1 VTQLASRRE
10 PRGCVCGIGRPV
22 VIVLVARITESAG
35 QVVIVVDVAVAA
47 LPGRY
52 RVGARQ
58 GKSSA
63 VVIEGRVQP
72 RSRVVALITA
82 LREVRGYVIRICRSL
97 VVLQVTRHAGRA
109 GQVVVVVDVAI
120 GALPRRRRMHARERK
135 SSAVVVEGGIQP
147 RTRVVALAAALR
159 EIRAHVIRICRPLV
173 VLQMARDTS
182 RAGQVVVVVHVAIG
196 ALPGW
201 HRMHSGQ
208 RKIGRVVIERRVR
221 P

>member
-1 VTQLASRRE
+1 MTQLASRRE
-10 PRGCVCGIGRPV
+10 PRGCVGGIGRPV

-35 QVVIVVDVAVAA
+35 QVVIVVDVAIGT

-58 GKSSA
+58 RKSSA
-63 VVIEGRVQP
+63 VVIKGRVQP

-82 LREVRGYVIRICRSL
+82 LREVRGYVIRIGRSL

-109 GQVVVVVDVAI
+109 GQVVVVVHVAV
-120 GALPRRRRMHARERK
+120 GALPRWRRMHARERK
-135 SSAVVVEGGIQP
+135 SSAVVVECGIQP
-147 RTRVVALAAALR
+147 RTRVVALTAALR

-196 ALPGW
+196 ALPRR
-201 HRMHSGQ
+201 HRMHPGQ
-208 RKIGRVVIERRVR
+208 RKIGRIVIERRV
-221 P
+221 